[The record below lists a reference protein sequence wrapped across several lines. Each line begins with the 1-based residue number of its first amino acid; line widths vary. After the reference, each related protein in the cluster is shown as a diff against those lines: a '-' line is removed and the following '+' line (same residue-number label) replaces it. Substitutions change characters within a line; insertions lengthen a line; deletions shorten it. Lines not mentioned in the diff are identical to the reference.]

1 MEIQRKKML
10 KCLITKVL
18 KGLPFLATNEAN
30 YSTRAYPISSDFDD
44 ENEAAATTVP
54 KDVKEGHFAVIA
66 THGEEAKRFIV
77 ELDYLTDPDF
87 LRLLEQAKE
96 EFGFQQKGAL
106 AVPCRPQELQKII
119 ENRRVCN
126 NATMQHYFRG

>member
-1 MEIQRKKML
+1 MEVQKKKML
-10 KCLITKVL
+10 KSMITKVL
-18 KGLPFLATNEAN
+18 KGLQFWAYNEALPR
-30 YSTRAYPISSDFDD
+30 RAYTISDNNIDD
-44 ENEAAATTVP
+44 ENEAVAATMVP

-66 THGEEAKRFIV
+66 IQGEEAKRFIV

-106 AVPCRPQELQKII
+106 AIPCRPQELQKII
-119 ENRRVCN
+119 ENRQVN
-126 NATMQHYFRG
+126 NTIV

>member
-1 MEIQRKKML
+1 MEVQRKKML
-10 KCLITKVL
+10 KSLITKVL
-18 KGLPFLATNEAN
+18 KGLQFLAYNNEA
-30 YSTRAYPISSDFDD
+30 YPRKAYTISENIDD
-44 ENEAAATTVP
+44 ENEAATTTMVP

-66 THGEEAKRFIV
+66 IQGEETKRFIV

-119 ENRRVCN
+119 ENRRVN
-126 NATMQHYFRG
+126 NAIV